1 MLKANRLFYPHIHT
15 LAAYTESHTEGFKPG
30 DLVEVAVTLPLWQ
43 TLTYR
48 VPKEFTEVARVGA
61 PVLVPVSRRRVLG
74 YLLGPAQDVPDV
86 AIREIAALV
95 DPAPR
100 FGPELIPFFRWLAE
114 YYQHPLGEVFKIAV
128 PDSPAGRKVGLERW
142 VSLPP
147 GVTSESSR
155 LSPKAKLI
163 IAFLKNG
170 SCPVSALAN
179 EIARPMDV
187 LRRLVKSG
195 LVCQEEKPRRFEEVL
210 QPLAQDRA
218 APLSLSPDQDR
229 ACQDINAALGE
240 HRFAPFLLHGVTASG
255 KTEVYLQA
263 TQTALGLGKGVL
275 VLLPEIALTD
285 PVEQAFR
292 QRFGPRVALLHS
304 GLTPGARLDQ
314 WRRLAQG
321 ETDIVVGARSAVFAP
336 VANLGL
342 IVVDE
347 EHDPAYK
354 NEGGLPYHARDAAL
368 YRGQLA
374 NAAVVLGSATPAITT
389 FYRAQAGKYQYL
401 SLPRRVTPQSLP
413 QIHLINL
420 AEHREQRRLPTIS
433 TPLRLAL
440 AKTLERGEQSL
451 LFLNRRGYAN
461 VFFCLFCGHILQCRS
476 CSVTLTLHRQEER
489 LRCHY
494 CGYQEPIPALCPE
507 CQSAAL
513 KQYGL
518 GTERLEKEVKV
529 LFPQARVGRLD
540 RDTASRRGKS
550 TEILNDVRE
559 QRLDILI
566 GTQMITKGHDFPQV
580 TLVGVVAAD
589 LSLFFPEYH
598 AGERTFQ
605 LLSQVAGRAGRGDSP
620 GQVFIQTFHP
630 EHFALTSTQ
639 DHDYESFYQAELHS
653 RQLLGYPPFTRL
665 ALLTV
670 QGKDAKRVE
679 QAAAGTVRELEQAI
693 KINKWQTYVRTLGPA
708 PAPRSRLKNYYRW
721 HILLKSY
728 GRQPLAQ
735 VLQNVR
741 AAFGKKW
748 GSGVALLVD
757 VDPVGMQ

>member
-1 MLKANRLFYPHIHT
+1 MPEEF
-15 LAAYTESHTEGFKPG
+15 SG
-30 DLVEVAVTLPLWQ
+30 D
-43 TLTYR
+43 
-48 VPKEFTEVARVGA
+48 ARVGA
-61 PVLVPVSRRRVLG
+61 PVLVPVGRRRVLG
-74 YLLGPAQDVPDV
+74 YLLGPALEVPDV
-86 AIREIAALV
+86 AIKDIAAFV
-95 DPAPR
+95 EPIPR
-100 FGPELIPFFRWLAE
+100 FGPKLIHFFRWLAD
-114 YYQHPLGEVFKIAV
+114 YYQHPIGEVFRIAL
-128 PDSPAGRKVGLERW
+128 PDSPAGKKMGLERW
-142 VSLPP
+142 VSLPS
-147 GVTSESSR
+147 GVTPSRR

-163 IAFLKNG
+163 IDYLAKTG
-170 SCPVSALAN
+170 TCPVSELAGA
-179 EIARPMDV
+179 IPRPLDV

-195 LVCQEEKPRRFEEVL
+195 LVCQEEKPRRFEELFQFPV
-210 QPLAQDRA
+210 QDQETPLA
-218 APLSLSPDQDR
+218 LSLDQNR
-229 ACQDINAALGE
+229 ACQDINAALRQN
-240 HRFAPFLLHGVTASG
+240 HFTPFLLHGVTASG

-263 TQTALGLGKGVL
+263 AQTALGLGKGVL

-285 PVEQAFR
+285 PVGQAFR

-321 ETDIVVGARSAVFAP
+321 EMDIVVGARSAVFAP

-368 YRGQLA
+368 YRGQLT

-389 FYRAQAGKYQYL
+389 FYRAQSGKYQYL
-401 SLPRRVTPQSLP
+401 SLPQRVTPQALP

-420 AEHREQRRLPTIS
+420 AEHREPRRLPIIS

-461 VFFCLFCGHILQCRS
+461 VYFCLFCGHILQCRS

-529 LFPQARVGRLD
+529 LFPKARVGRLD
-540 RDTASRRGKS
+540 RDTASHRGKS
-550 TEILNDVRE
+550 SEILNDVKE

-605 LLSQVAGRAGRGDSP
+605 LLTQVAGRAGRGDSP
-620 GQVFIQTFHP
+620 GQVYIQTFHP
-630 EHFALTSTQ
+630 EHCALTSTQ
-639 DHDYESFYQAELHS
+639 NHDYQAFYQSELHS

-665 ALLTV
+665 ALLTI
-670 QGKDAKRVE
+670 QGKNAGKVDR
-679 QAAAGTVRELEQAI
+679 AAAGTVRELEQAI
-693 KINKWQTYVRTLGPA
+693 KLNNWQTYVRTLGPA
-708 PAPRSRLKNYYRW
+708 PAPRSRLKDYYRW

>member
-1 MLKANRLFYPHIHT
+1 MSTNN
-15 LAAYTESHTEGFKPG
+15 ESNIKGLNPGGF
-30 DLVEVAVTLPLWQ
+30 VEVAVTLPIWQ

-48 VPKEFTEVARVGA
+48 VPIDLDDVRVGA
-61 PVLVPVSRRRVLG
+61 PVLVPVGRRRVLG
-74 YLLGPAQDVPDV
+74 YLLGPAQEVPGV
-86 AIREIAALV
+86 AIKDIAAFV
-95 DPAPR
+95 DPVPR
-100 FGPELIPFFRWLAE
+100 FGPALIPFFRWLAD
-114 YYQHPLGEVFKIAV
+114 YYQHPIGEVFKIAI
-128 PDSPAGRKVGLERW
+128 PDSPAGKKMALERW
-142 VSLPP
+142 ISLPP
-147 GVTSESSR
+147 GKNTATSR
-155 LSPKAKLI
+155 LGPKAKLI
-163 IAFLKNG
+163 IDYLTKTG
-170 SCPVSALAN
+170 CCPVSELAG
-179 EIARPMDV
+179 EIPRPLDV

-195 LVCQEEKPRRFEEVL
+195 LVCQEEKPRRFEEL
-210 QPLAQDRA
+210 FQPLAQDQA
-218 APLSLSPDQDR
+218 TPLALSPDQNR
-229 ACQDINAALGE
+229 ACQDINAALKR
-240 HRFAPFLLHGVTASG
+240 HHFTPFLLHGVTASG
-255 KTEVYLQA
+255 KTEVYLQSA
-263 TQTALGLGKGVL
+263 HPALGLGKGVL

-285 PVEQAFR
+285 PVGQAFR

-314 WRRLAQG
+314 WRGLAQG
-321 ETDIVVGARSAVFAP
+321 EMDIVVGARSAVFAP

-374 NAAVVLGSATPAITT
+374 GASVVLGSATPAVTT
-389 FYRAQAGKYQYL
+389 FYRSQAGKYHYL
-401 SLPRRVTPQSLP
+401 SLPQRVTPQALP
-413 QIHLINL
+413 QINLINL
-420 AEHREQRRLPTIS
+420 AQHREQRRLPIIS

-440 AKTLERGEQSL
+440 AETLERGEQSL

-461 VFFCLFCGHILQCRS
+461 VYFCLFCGHICQCRS

-494 CGYQEPIPALCPE
+494 CGYQEPIPTVCPE

-529 LFPQARVGRLD
+529 LFPKARVGRLD
-540 RDTASRRGKS
+540 RDTASRRGK
-550 TEILNDVRE
+550 TLEILNDLKE

-605 LLSQVAGRAGRGDSP
+605 LLTQVAGRAGRGTSP

-630 EHFALTSTQ
+630 RHFALTATQ
-639 DHDYESFYQAELHS
+639 SHSYQAFFEAELQS
-653 RQLLGYPPFTRL
+653 RKLLGYPPFSRL

-670 QGKDAKRVE
+670 QGKNSGKVE
-679 QAAAGTVRELEQAI
+679 RASSGTVRELEQII
-693 KINKWQTYVRTLGPA
+693 KTNNWHALLRVLGPA
-708 PAPRSRLKNYYRW
+708 PAPRSRLKEYYRW

-728 GRQPLAQ
+728 GRQQLAE
-735 VLQNVR
+735 VVQNVR
-741 AAFGKKW
+741 AGFGKKW

>member
-1 MLKANRLFYPHIHT
+1 MP
-15 LAAYTESHTEGFKPG
+15 
-30 DLVEVAVTLPLWQ
+30 
-43 TLTYR
+43 
-48 VPKEFTEVARVGA
+48 VG
-61 PVLVPVSRRRVLG
+61 RRRVLG

-229 ACQDINAALGE
+229 ACQDINAALRE

-374 NAAVVLGSATPAITT
+374 NAAVILGSATPAITT

-440 AKTLERGEQSL
+440 TKTLERGEQSL

-494 CGYQEPIPALCPE
+494 CGYQEPIPALCPN

>member
-1 MLKANRLFYPHIHT
+1 MLVNPVYSA
-15 LAAYTESHTEGFKPG
+15 TEMFKPG

-48 VPKEFTEVARVGA
+48 IPEELYDPACIGM
-61 PVLVPVSRRRVLG
+61 PVLVPVGRRRVLG
-74 YLLGPAQDVPDV
+74 YILGPAPDIPDV

-95 DPAPR
+95 DDAPR

-114 YYQHPLGEVFKIAV
+114 YYQHPIGEVFKVAI
-128 PDSPAGRKVGLERW
+128 PDSPAGQKVGLERW

-147 GVTSESSR
+147 GEIPQSGR

-163 IAFLKNG
+163 IDFLAKTG
-170 SCPVSALAN
+170 GCPVSSLSS
-179 EIARPMDV
+179 EIPRPLDV
-187 LRRLVKSG
+187 LRRLIKSG
-195 LVCQEEKPRRFEEVL
+195 LVIQEEKPRRFEEIFH
-210 QPLAQDRA
+210 PLAGDQIA
-218 APLSLSPDQDR
+218 SLSLSPDQNQ
-229 ACQDINAALGE
+229 ACQEINAALAE
-240 HRFAPFLLHGVTASG
+240 PRFVPFLVHGVTASG

-263 TQTALGLGKGVL
+263 AQTALGLGQGVL

-285 PVEQAFR
+285 PVGQAFR

-304 GLTPGARLDQ
+304 GLTPAARLDQ

-321 ETDIVVGARSAVFAP
+321 EMDIVVGARSAVFAP
-336 VANLGL
+336 LANLGL

-368 YRGQLA
+368 YRGQLMGA
-374 NAAVVLGSATPAITT
+374 TVVLGSATPAVTT
-389 FYRAQAGKYQYL
+389 FYRAQAGKCRYL
-401 SLPRRVTPQSLP
+401 SLPQRVTPQSLP
-413 QIHLINL
+413 QIHLVNL
-420 AEHREQRRLPTIS
+420 AKHREQRRLPIIS

-440 AKTLERGEQSL
+440 AETLARGEQSL

-461 VFFCLFCGHILQCRS
+461 VYFCLFCGHTSQCRS
-476 CSVTLTLHRQEER
+476 CSVTLTVHRQEEL

-494 CGYQEPIPALCPE
+494 CGYQEPIPALCPQ

-513 KQYGL
+513 KQHGL
-518 GTERLEKEVKV
+518 GTERLEKEIKA
-529 LFPQARVGRLD
+529 LFPAARVGRLD
-540 RDTASRRGKS
+540 RDTASRRCKS
-550 TEILNDVRE
+550 SEILNDLRE

-605 LLSQVAGRAGRGDSP
+605 LLTQVAGRAGRGDSP

-630 EHFALTSTQ
+630 EHCALTSTQ
-639 DHDYESFYQAELHS
+639 SHDYKSFYQVELHS

-670 QGKDAKRVE
+670 QGKNAQQVE
-679 QAAAGTVRELEQAI
+679 KAATGTVQELAQVI
-693 KINKWQTYVRTLGPA
+693 KINKWHSYVRVLGPA

-728 GRQPLAQ
+728 GREPLAL
-735 VLQNVR
+735 VLQKVR
-741 AAFGKKW
+741 AGFGKKW
-748 GSGVALLVD
+748 GSGVALLLD

>member
-1 MLKANRLFYPHIHT
+1 M
-15 LAAYTESHTEGFKPG
+15 
-30 DLVEVAVTLPLWQ
+30 
-43 TLTYR
+43 
-48 VPKEFTEVARVGA
+48 
-61 PVLVPVSRRRVLG
+61 
-74 YLLGPAQDVPDV
+74 
-86 AIREIAALV
+86 
-95 DPAPR
+95 
-100 FGPELIPFFRWLAE
+100 
-114 YYQHPLGEVFKIAV
+114 
-128 PDSPAGRKVGLERW
+128 
-142 VSLPP
+142 
-147 GVTSESSR
+147 
-155 LSPKAKLI
+155 
-163 IAFLKNG
+163 
-170 SCPVSALAN
+170 
-179 EIARPMDV
+179 
-187 LRRLVKSG
+187 
-195 LVCQEEKPRRFEEVL
+195 
-210 QPLAQDRA
+210 
-218 APLSLSPDQDR
+218 SPDQDR
-229 ACQDINAALGE
+229 ACRDINAALGE

-263 TQTALGLGKGVL
+263 ARTALDLGKGVL

-285 PVEQAFR
+285 PVGQAFR

-321 ETDIVVGARSAVFAP
+321 EMDIVVGARSAVFAP

-354 NEGGLPYHARDAAL
+354 NEGGLPYHARDVAL

-374 NAAVVLGSATPAITT
+374 NAAVVLGSATPAITS
-389 FYRAQAGKYQYL
+389 FYRAQTGKYQYL
-401 SLPRRVTPQSLP
+401 SLPRRVTPQALP

-420 AEHREQRRLPTIS
+420 AEHRDHRRLPIIS

-440 AKTLERGEQSL
+440 AETLERGEQSL

-540 RDTASRRGKS
+540 RDTASRRGRS
-550 TEILNDVRE
+550 SEILNDVKE

-630 EHFALTSTQ
+630 KHYPLTSTQ
-639 DHDYESFYQAELHS
+639 NHDYQAFYQSELHS

-670 QGKDAKRVE
+670 QGKKAELVE
-679 QAAAGTVRELEQAI
+679 KSAAGTVRELAQTI
-693 KINKWQTYVRTLGPA
+693 KINNWHTHIRVLGPA
-708 PAPRSRLKNYYRW
+708 PAPRSRLKDYYRW

-735 VLQNVR
+735 VLQNLR
-741 AAFGKKW
+741 GGFAKKW
-748 GSGVALLVD
+748 GSGIALLVD